1 MKRKSVNKN
10 KWSDHYTKQAK
21 KDKYP
26 ARSVY
31 KLQEIQSKHR
41 IIKKNNKVL
50 DLGCSP
56 GSWLLYAAEQT
67 GGNGNVVGIDLE
79 PVSIKLPPHVRT
91 VKGDIFS
98 VRTDAMLM
106 GNKYDVVLS
115 DMAPATTGNKTVDAA
130 RSFELCREALSIA
143 RDILVSGGNFVCKI
157 FQGEDFKLFSE
168 SVKKEFG
175 NHRIFKPKS
184 SRSQSREIYIIGIG
198 KK

>member
-1 MKRKSVNKN
+1 
-10 KWSDHYTKQAK
+10 
-21 KDKYP
+21 
-26 ARSVY
+26 
-31 KLQEIQSKHR
+31 
-41 IIKKNNKVL
+41 
-50 DLGCSP
+50 
-56 GSWLLYAAEQT
+56 
-67 GGNGNVVGIDLE
+67 
-79 PVSIKLPPHVRT
+79 
-91 VKGDIFS
+91 
-98 VRTDAMLM
+98 M

-184 SRSQSREIYIIGIG
+184 SRSHSREIYIIGIG